1 MIVTEILRKSAEH
14 LEDNFMTYV
23 IAVSQMAVI
32 MVFMTAGLAGL
43 AGIMSSIFSGL
54 HPYAVFRDLM
64 ETWLPLISSG
74 DLIFILTSVFI
85 LVVIPVFAIGAW
97 VMAPVFGMSKQLTES
112 KGKEADTPFSWFK
125 KHLVKFALGGITI
138 AFTVLGPAVL
148 TAAAFS
154 FVFGGSVSGPANV
167 ILGAI
172 GFGWVFFAGGVQT
185 MYVPSLMEDKSPI
198 EALKHAIRTAT
209 KHPLWTF
216 TTWIAFLFLFAIWF
230 APLAVWNILFGTIME
245 PISNPLAMAV
255 VALAVIGVF
264 VDIVVILPFYIISL
278 NSLYQRIMEEAPP

>member
-1 MIVTEILRKSAEH
+1 MMDILRKSAEH
-14 LEDNFMTYV
+14 LEENFMTYA

-32 MVFMTAGLAGL
+32 LVFMTAGLAGL
-43 AGIMSSIFSGL
+43 AGIISSIFSGL

-85 LVVIPVFAIGAW
+85 LIVIPVFAIGAW
-97 VMAPVFGMSKQLTES
+97 VMTPVFGMSKQLTES
-112 KGKEADTPFSWFK
+112 KGREADTPFSWFTS
-125 KHLVKFALGGITI
+125 HLVNFALGGITI
-138 AFTVLGPAVL
+138 ATTVLGPAVL

-154 FVFGGSVSGPANV
+154 FAFGGTVSGPANV

-185 MYVPSLMEDKSPI
+185 MYVPSLIEGKSPI
-198 EALKHAIRTAT
+198 EALKHAIRTTA

-216 TTWIAFLFLFAIWF
+216 TSWMVFLFLFAIWF
-230 APLAVWNILFGTIME
+230 APLAIWNMLFGTIMT
-245 PISNPLAMAV
+245 PMSNPLAIAV

-264 VDIVVILPFYIISL
+264 VDIVLILPFYIIAL
-278 NSLYQRIMEEAPP
+278 NLLYQSIMEEAPP